1 MSAFRRFANLVLLNV
16 LFYLLI
22 SSGIALA
29 GSWSSGGGEILE
41 HAQNPWFIKIP
52 EVSTNFPQKPIT
64 YCVEV
69 GPDFPITERQIEAL
83 VAESIVWWRRE
94 FSNAHLPI
102 NKVVIGSQL
111 NEIKVYVNTDM
122 IFKETCDESIDI
134 AFQFGWLSQY
144 QQQELENLKVDLTRY
159 IALSIRTDYS
169 TQLRGK
175 GFIYISPDRGPMAFR
190 GVNIMPNAWTERDPQ
205 FTKLKAVVQHEL
217 GHVFGLAHG
226 ADGGAIMDARFPEKV
241 VDKHGWNPYLE
252 SAQSVFFPKV
262 QGSNFRFCKNVG
274 NNRFEVA
281 RKIFGIK
288 ESDTCFQTFWDLNRF
303 SIYAVEQP
311 NRTLRGTARFTDGGK
326 RRHKQL
332 VSLWL
337 PSDQTLLP
345 GLESSFAV
353 LLGPASTE
361 VQQQGTFV
369 FRNQDG
375 NEQKIPITIQ
385 TSPRHFQISTVH
397 EGILYPDLLPHDSY
411 GRIISGWDSY

>member
-1 MSAFRRFANLVLLNV
+1 MTGIRRLANLILLSAVSYSLLN
-16 LFYLLI
+16 
-22 SSGIALA
+22 SNIALA

-52 EVSTNFPQKPIT
+52 GVATNELQKPIT
-64 YCVEV
+64 YCVAV
-69 GPDFPITERQIEAL
+69 GSDFPISERQLESL

-94 FSNAHLPI
+94 FSNAHMPI
-102 NKVVIGSQL
+102 NKVVIGSQIREL
-111 NEIKVYVNTDM
+111 KVYVNTDM
-122 IFKETCDESIDI
+122 IFKDICDDSIDI

-144 QQQELENLKVDLTRY
+144 QQQEIETLKVDLTRY
-159 IALSIRTDYS
+159 VALSIRTDYS

-175 GFIYISPDRGPMAFR
+175 GFIYVSPDRGPMAFR
-190 GVNIMPNAWTERDPQ
+190 GANIMPNAWTELDPQ
-205 FTKLKAVVQHEL
+205 FTRLKAVVQHEL

-241 VDKHGWNPYLE
+241 VDKNGWYLYQE
-252 SAQSVFFPKV
+252 AAQSVFFPKI
-262 QGSNFRFCKNVG
+262 QGSNYQFCKNVG
-274 NNRFEVA
+274 NNQFEFA
-281 RKIFGIK
+281 RKIFGIS
-288 ESDTCFQTFWDLNRF
+288 ESDECFQTFWDLNRF
-303 SIYAVEQP
+303 SIYAVNQP
-311 NRTLRGTARFTDGGK
+311 SRSLRGTARFTDGGK

-337 PSDQTLLP
+337 PSDQTLIP
-345 GLESSFAV
+345 GLISSFAV

-361 VQQQGTFV
+361 VQQQGLFI
-369 FRNQDG
+369 FKNQDG

-411 GRIISGWDSY
+411 GRIISGWESN